1 MHILKGSVENNVPSY
16 ISAEKKSLQKLF
28 VLLKID
34 TFRKMDTFTKNIL
47 KCEAVVSDT
56 GEMGGGM
63 IHGKLQRPTKGF
75 LVTGC
80 FQIYKSNLIILK

>member
-47 KCEAVVSDT
+47 KREAVVSDT
-56 GEMGGGM
+56 GERGGDDTRETS
-63 IHGKLQRPTKGF
+63 KA
-75 LVTGC
+75 
-80 FQIYKSNLIILK
+80 YKRIFSNRLLSNLQK